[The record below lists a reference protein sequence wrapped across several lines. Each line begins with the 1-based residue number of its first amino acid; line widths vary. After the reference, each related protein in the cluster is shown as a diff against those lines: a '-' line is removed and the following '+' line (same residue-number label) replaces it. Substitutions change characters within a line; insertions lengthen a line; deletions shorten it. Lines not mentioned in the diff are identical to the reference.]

1 MPDVFFSAHN
11 LFITAWKGPDSSMQ
25 CDCRF
30 PEEHLISMLPIHI
43 PEKIRNYC
51 DRNGGMLIFCKKTR
65 RRRPSSDG
73 FRHLGMPVFSGAFK
87 RNGLLGRSMDS
98 SADWKHV
105 IMTGNPCQVR
115 HRTNAVLVHSARIS
129 VSHLLIDWNSL
140 ILTRCLPGNI
150 CRI

>member
-1 MPDVFFSAHN
+1 MPDVFSVHN
-11 LFITAWKGPDSSMQ
+11 LFIIAWKGPDSSLQ
-25 CDCRF
+25 CCRCF
-30 PEEHLISMLPIHI
+30 PEEHLRSVPPIHI
-43 PEKIRNYC
+43 SEKNRNFR

-98 SADWKHV
+98 SADGKHV

-115 HRTNAVLVHSARIS
+115 HRTNAVLVHSVCTFA
-129 VSHLLIDWNSL
+129 SHLLIGWNSL
-140 ILTRCLPGNI
+140 ILTRRLPGNI